1 MSFVASD
8 MSITEL
14 GEVPA
19 DARLPTDYG
28 DFRIRVFHE
37 DSTGSEYVALTLGV
51 WTSTDLGLDRVH
63 SKCLRGDALGRER
76 CDSGAKREAAMRQ
89 ITQIDM
95 GCSTH

>member
-28 DFRIRVFHE
+28 DFRIAR
-37 DSTGSEYVALTLGV
+37 DPI
-51 WTSTDLGLDRVH
+51 TSHLLWGT
-63 SKCLRGDALGRER
+63 
-76 CDSGAKREAAMRQ
+76 
-89 ITQIDM
+89 
-95 GCSTH
+95 

>member
-28 DFRIRVFHE
+28 NFRIRVFHE
-37 DSTGSEYVALTLGV
+37 DSTGSDHVALTLGDMAALIRSSSG
-51 WTSTDLGLDRVH
+51 STRSASQEMHL
-63 SKCLRGDALGRER
+63 
-76 CDSGAKREAAMRQ
+76 AA
-89 ITQIDM
+89 
-95 GCSTH
+95 